1 MTGNFVLCQLV
12 ESSLSPFSTGVKW
25 VELKLLRMPLCSM
38 SLMREGGHRAGLTC
52 RAQLGTVICLR
63 GVPWARRSEE
73 CSAVSVLMC
82 LVISQI
88 KMIPQRVCLLFKLTR
103 RPRCRSTGLRITLQG
118 PTSED
123 IGQEAVEGSTGLGAV
138 FLEAHFSRSLKAVLL
153 TVSRF
158 THPSV
163 KCFGGNL

>member
-1 MTGNFVLCQLV
+1 MTGNFVSCQLV
-12 ESSLSPFSTGVKW
+12 ESSLSPFRTVVKW

-38 SLMREGGHRAGLTC
+38 SLMREGGHRGGLTL
-52 RAQLGTVICLR
+52 RAQLGIVTCSR
-63 GVPWARRSEE
+63 GVQWARRSEE
-73 CSAVSVLMC
+73 PSAVNVFMC
-82 LVISQI
+82 LVSPQI
-88 KMIPQRVCLLFKLTR
+88 KTSQRVCLLFKLTR
-103 RPRCRSTGLRITLQG
+103 RPRCHSTGFRITLQG

-123 IGQEAVEGSTGLGAV
+123 VGPEAVEGSTGLGAV
-138 FLEAHFSRSLKAVLL
+138 FLEAHFSQSLKAALL